1 MPIPM
6 PDTLVI
12 QSHRR
17 PLPFGWLEPCLDS
30 VAGWA
35 SLNAY
40 DYRFVGDE
48 IFELIDPALRRRL
61 AARPVIASDLAR
73 LKALQQGLAEG
84 YGRVVWC
91 DADWLVLRPRDFR
104 LPAAEFALGREV
116 WIQPGAGGG
125 WRSYFRVH
133 NALLMFA
140 RGNAFLDFYAATA
153 ERLLR
158 LNQGPMAPQFIGPKL
173 LAALHNIAQFPV
185 MESAAMLSP
194 PVMRDLL
201 TGGGDA
207 LALFREKSPETP
219 AGANLCSSLSADE
232 GFTETDMNRLI
243 EILFEQGVS

>member
-1 MPIPM
+1 MA
-6 PDTLVI
+6 DTLVI

-35 SLNAY
+35 RFNDY
-40 DYRFVGDE
+40 DYRFIGDE
-48 IFELIDPALRRRL
+48 IFDYIDPALRARL

-84 YGRVVWC
+84 YRCVVWC
-91 DADWLVLRPRDFR
+91 DADMLVFRPREFR
-104 LPAAEFALGREV
+104 LPRTEFALGREV
-116 WIQPGAGGG
+116 WIQRAATGG

-140 RGNAFLDFYAATA
+140 RGNAFLDFYADTA

-158 LNQGPMAPQFIGPKL
+158 LIEGPVPPQFIGPKL
-173 LAALHNIAQFPV
+173 LAALHNIGQFPV

-194 PVMRDLL
+194 PVLRDLL
-201 TGGGDA
+201 AGGGEA
-207 LALFREKSPETP
+207 LALMCRKSVDSP
-219 AGANLCSSLSADE
+219 AAANLCASLTADQ
-232 GFTETDMNRLI
+232 GFSEFDMQRLI
-243 EILFEQGVS
+243 DGLLARGLR

>member
-1 MPIPM
+1 MPIQM

-35 SLNAY
+35 KRNAY
-40 DYRFVGDE
+40 DYRFIDDE
-48 IFELIDPALRRRL
+48 IFAGIDAPLRQRL
-61 AARPVIASDLAR
+61 AARPVIVSDLAR

-84 YGRVVWC
+84 YRRVVWC
-91 DADWLVLRPRDFR
+91 DADWLVFRPRDFR
-104 LPAAEFALGREV
+104 LPSTEFALGREV
-116 WIQPGAGGG
+116 WIQPAEGGG

-140 RGNAFLDFYAATA
+140 RGNAFLDFYADTA

-158 LNQGPMAPQFIGPKL
+158 LNDGPMPPQFVGPKL

-201 TGGGDA
+201 AGGGDA
-207 LALFREKSPETP
+207 LALFREKSSEPP
-219 AGANLCSSLSADE
+219 AAANLCASLADSE
-232 GFTETDMNRLI
+232 GFSATDMQRLI
-243 EILFEQGVS
+243 DGLLASGI